1 MAEATARKSFTD
13 RMSRSDVSWK
23 LHRFMYRIS
32 GGRIGGRMFGVPVL
46 LLRTRGRRTG
56 ELRIHPLMYLRDGD
70 RLFVVASNAAA
81 VDRDPGWLHNLRANP
96 VAEVQLGSEVHRVRA
111 EELGPEERDT
121 WWPRLVEHNP
131 KWAGYADETDRI
143 IPIVALHLEA
153 T

>member
-111 EELGPEERDT
+111 EELGSEERDT
-121 WWPRLVEHNP
+121 WWPRLVDHNP